1 MPENLN
7 AEQLKKLLTDPE
19 GAVDLSDEQL
29 DEALHALIG
38 LSGSMADPTLLE
50 QLKPLYRH
58 AVTRLHPAMRL
69 RNYQTMVDR
78 VIDGAMN
85 ARSLLPYMVCDDDR
99 TLVSMATL
107 DYALLAPEKE
117 DAPTAAAEF
126 LLDAYQHGAFANGP
140 AVLAGLLLSGD
151 RRLLVLLAP
160 ICRSLP
166 CEDVEEM
173 IQCQGSFL
181 MAAVVEFYLD
191 WLEQLDS
198 LVEEDLFGAVAAGLA
213 NLVLGEHDGI
223 VYDIER
229 VIPSTRENAVQLIG
243 QWTLAEYAAIIAP
256 RMQELADKEQ
266 GEAIMPEVLS
276 IWLTG
281 G

>member
-7 AEQLKKLLTDPE
+7 AEQIKQLLTAPE

-38 LSGSMADPTLLE
+38 LSGSMAEPTLLE

-69 RNYQTMVDR
+69 RNYQAMVDR

-85 ARSLLPYMVCDDDR
+85 VRSLLPYMVCDNDR
-99 TLVSMATL
+99 TLVSMAAL
-107 DYALLAPEKE
+107 DYTLLAPEE
-117 DAPTAAAEF
+117 EAPTAAAEF
-126 LLDAYQHGAFANGP
+126 LVDAYQHGAFANGP
-140 AVLAGLLLSGD
+140 AILAGLLLSGD
-151 RRLLVLLAP
+151 RRLLALLAP
-160 ICRSLP
+160 ICRTLS

-198 LVEEDLFGAVAAGLA
+198 LVEEDVFGAVAAGLA
-213 NLVLGEHDGI
+213 NLVLGEHDGV

-229 VIPSTRENAVQLIG
+229 VIPSTRENAVQLLE

-256 RMQELADKEQ
+256 RMQALADREQ

-276 IWLTG
+276 IWLSG
-281 G
+281 E

>member
-7 AEQLKKLLTDPE
+7 AEQIKQLLTAPE

-38 LSGSMADPTLLE
+38 LSGSVADPTLLE

-69 RNYQTMVDR
+69 RNYQAMVDR

-85 ARSLLPYMVCDDDR
+85 VRSLLPYMVCDNDR
-99 TLVSMATL
+99 TLVSMAAL
-107 DYALLAPEKE
+107 DYTLLAPEE
-117 DAPTAAAEF
+117 EAPTAAAEF
-126 LLDAYQHGAFANGP
+126 LVDAYQHGAFANGP
-140 AVLAGLLLSGD
+140 AILAGLLLSGD
-151 RRLLVLLAP
+151 RRLLALLAP
-160 ICRSLP
+160 ICRTLS

-198 LVEEDLFGAVAAGLA
+198 LVEEDVFGAVAAGLA
-213 NLVLGEHDGI
+213 NLVLGEHDGV

-229 VIPSTRENAVQLIG
+229 VLPSTRENAVQLLE

-256 RMQELADKEQ
+256 RMQALADREQ

-276 IWLTG
+276 IWLSG
-281 G
+281 E

>member
-7 AEQLKKLLTDPE
+7 AEQIKQLMTAPE

-38 LSGSMADPTLLE
+38 LSGSMSDPTLLE

-69 RNYQTMVDR
+69 RNYQAMVDR

-85 ARSLLPYMVCDDDR
+85 ARSLLPYMVCDNDR
-99 TLVSMATL
+99 TLVSMAAL
-107 DYALLAPEKE
+107 DYALLAPEE
-117 DAPTAAAEF
+117 DAPIAAAEF
-126 LLDAYQHGAFANGP
+126 LIDAYQHEAFANGP
-140 AVLAGLLLSGD
+140 AILAGLLLSGD
-151 RRLLVLLAP
+151 RRLLALLAP
-160 ICRSLP
+160 ICRTLS

-198 LVEEDLFGAVAAGLA
+198 LVEEDVFGAVAAGLA
-213 NLVLGEHDGI
+213 NLVLGEHDGV

-229 VIPSTRENAVQLIG
+229 VIPSTRENAVQLLE

-256 RMQELADKEQ
+256 RMQELADREQ

-276 IWLTG
+276 IWLSG
-281 G
+281 E

>member
-7 AEQLKKLLTDPE
+7 AEQIKQLLTAPE

-69 RNYQTMVDR
+69 RNYQAMVDR

-85 ARSLLPYMVCDDDR
+85 VRSLLPYMVCDNDR
-99 TLVSMATL
+99 TLVSMAAL
-107 DYALLAPEKE
+107 DYALLAPEE

-126 LLDAYQHGAFANGP
+126 LVDAYQHGAFANGP
-140 AVLAGLLLSGD
+140 AILAGLLLSGD
-151 RRLLVLLAP
+151 RRLLALLAP
-160 ICRSLP
+160 ICRTLS

-198 LVEEDLFGAVAAGLA
+198 LVEEDVFGAVAAGLA
-213 NLVLGEHDGI
+213 NLVLGEHDGV

-229 VIPSTRENAVQLIG
+229 VIPSTRENAVQLLE

-256 RMQELADKEQ
+256 RMQALADREQ

-276 IWLTG
+276 IWLSG
-281 G
+281 E